1 MSVDVRFIRIFSHT
15 HIDRYYL
22 RREILRNNTGRHRTE
37 THVIFS
43 FFEKKKSFGQI
54 FFFLVFECSQK
65 TRKGTQYC
73 RYWKWYLYKR
83 APCLRLASLIAV
95 EKHEL

>member
-43 FFEKKKSFGQI
+43 FFEKKKSHSVK
-54 FFFLVFECSQK
+54 FFSF
-65 TRKGTQYC
+65 
-73 RYWKWYLYKR
+73 WYLNVVKR
-83 APCLRLASLIAV
+83 QERALNTVDIGNGIYISARLV
-95 EKHEL
+95 

>member
-43 FFEKKKSFGQI
+43 FFEKKKVIRSN
-54 FFFLVFECSQK
+54 FFLF
-65 TRKGTQYC
+65 G
-73 RYWKWYLYKR
+73 
-83 APCLRLASLIAV
+83 I
-95 EKHEL
+95 